1 MHQAIQLET
10 DVLIIG
16 GGGAGARAALKAR
29 EAGLRTLMVVKG
41 LLGKSGCSIFAGNL
55 NYFAPPTE
63 QATEEQAEEVR
74 IKRNLGFLAKYT
86 HYLGDQEYMKNASA
100 YGQTEF
106 FPWLESH
113 GVYMLRDEQGQI
125 VTDEPRRTS
134 AWAVQMGMS
143 GTLVMDMMRKLIL
156 AEDIQLL
163 EQTTVTRLLKRD
175 GEVVGAAAV
184 DFVNGKFYIIQAKV
198 VILATGHSN
207 YMSLRSTG
215 TRDGSASGWVMA
227 YEAGASLQN
236 IEMQWYH
243 ASDVAHPASW
253 MRLHMYPNPM
263 PGTTHRS
270 QLFNRD
276 GEMFFDGNW
285 HRENPVPYIMQL
297 KHLLKEVK
305 AGRARIDGDF
315 YSNYTHIEPEVLEE
329 YFYQN
334 QFQKKIGVDL
344 KKDMVENGI
353 TWHMNVGGIK
363 VDGQTMESG
372 VPGLLI
378 AGSVGALVTGGLAN
392 VMYDGTVAAETAAER
407 VESMPSLKPL
417 VEEQVAAEE
426 ARVFDLF
433 RSEPAE
439 GLLPGQVKKRI
450 RRAMWEHNNYIKTES
465 SLQEALEELH
475 RIEAEDLPRMRL
487 QTDTPHF
494 NYDWVDALDV
504 VDMLSALKAEV
515 QFSLYRKESRGAFYR
530 DDFPNT
536 DNENWLVHVVGH
548 KGEDGELTIETE
560 PVDLPYA
567 QPEQML
573 ASFFDV
579 DY

>member
-1 MHQAIQLET
+1 
-10 DVLIIG
+10 
-16 GGGAGARAALKAR
+16 
-29 EAGLRTLMVVKG
+29 
-41 LLGKSGCSIFAGNL
+41 
-55 NYFAPPTE
+55 
-63 QATEEQAEEVR
+63 
-74 IKRNLGFLAKYT
+74 
-86 HYLGDQEYMKNASA
+86 
-100 YGQTEF
+100 
-106 FPWLESH
+106 
-113 GVYMLRDEQGQI
+113 
-125 VTDEPRRTS
+125 
-134 AWAVQMGMS
+134 
-143 GTLVMDMMRKLIL
+143 
-156 AEDIQLL
+156 
-163 EQTTVTRLLKRD
+163 
-175 GEVVGAAAV
+175 
-184 DFVNGKFYIIQAKV
+184 
-198 VILATGHSN
+198 
-207 YMSLRSTG
+207 
-215 TRDGSASGWVMA
+215 
-227 YEAGASLQN
+227 
-236 IEMQWYH
+236 
-243 ASDVAHPASW
+243 
-253 MRLHMYPNPM
+253 MYPNPM

-285 HRENPVPYIMQL
+285 HKENPVPYIMQL